1 MVNLAVKPCPDAY
14 PQVNLPMPAKHPK
27 CAAIPGLVDTGAQM
41 CVAGPEFLQRTGIR
55 REDLHSPALLGT
67 MVNEQGLNLI
77 GVVFVTL
84 CGQDRLGG
92 SRETN
97 QMVYIAEGVS
107 HFLLSLEACEAL
119 GVLPP
124 GFPQV
129 AAFSGHEQDLC
140 VGQAHHAGES
150 GGAEEPHRGESQVF
164 PLIACDE
171 PHRDLPPDP
180 PTAFPR
186 EFVEEVDL
194 VRRHFQREEVLAEHL
209 RTQSSLKVGDVV
221 LVQRQAGP
229 TSNKWEQFATVV
241 DVDGPGQ
248 YFIQVVGSDWVSM
261 RECQSLGEK
270 SPVSSP
276 SAMSV

>member
-1 MVNLAVKPCPDAY
+1 
-14 PQVNLPMPAKHPK
+14 
-27 CAAIPGLVDTGAQM
+27 
-41 CVAGPEFLQRTGIR
+41 
-55 REDLHSPALLGT
+55 
-67 MVNEQGLNLI
+67 
-77 GVVFVTL
+77 
-84 CGQDRLGG
+84 
-92 SRETN
+92 
-97 QMVYIAEGVS
+97 MVYIADGVS
-107 HFLLSLEACEAL
+107 GFFLSLEACDAL

-129 AAFSGHEQDLC
+129 AEFNDIEQVAT
-140 VGQAHHAGES
+140 VGQTSQSVNKAEES

-171 PHRDLPPDP
+171 PHRDIPPDP

-229 TSNKWEQFATVV
+229 TSNKWEQFATVI

-276 SAMSV
+276 SAMSAGGEGGVGEPSGGPCHTDRLKVQGSVNTVGADLFTLYGQSQLSDDTTLEDAPSSKIVSYGTGCKSYLQALLEPPSML